1 LRDKFSFEA
10 ELFAAGEDQVL
21 VANGEV
27 VLVANGDAVLVAN
40 GEAVLVVNGEVV
52 LVANGEVVP
61 PTPNSDPVFAGVEVE
76 VLDPKSPVFFC
87 ACTGGIGF
95 VGNTQPEPEF
105 PVSFVLLEVLELL
118 ENTDDLCDAEDGGL
132 GTGLAVLLVVSLE
145 FWSTD

>member
-10 ELFAAGEDQVL
+10 ELFTAGEDQVL

-27 VLVANGDAVLVAN
+27 
-40 GEAVLVVNGEVV
+40 VLVVNGEVV

-76 VLDPKSPVFFC
+76 VMDPKSPVFFC

-105 PVSFVLLEVLELL
+105 PVSFVLLEVLDLL
-118 ENTDDLCDAEDGGL
+118 GNTDDLCDDEEGGL

-145 FWSTD
+145 FRSTD